1 MIFKVEQM
9 KILKIILK
17 VLTNENNK
25 NDFKSFNK

>member
-25 NDFKSFNK
+25 NDIKSFNK